1 MPTEPTGTA
10 RLTGVVIRSTDLDHD
25 TAVFTA
31 ITGATPSPPAE
42 EAATPVER
50 AVFAVDDAQLTLLPS
65 DGGQRGIERFVIE
78 VADLDATH
86 DELRSAGSDATRNGD
101 CVQIDSEWAGVK
113 VELRAQT
120 AEQDRSTQP
129 AGAELDHVAILV
141 ADTELMAQ
149 RWTAIVGAPPAHAG
163 VHPLGTTMAARFM
176 LGDRM
181 IELLAPLPDTP
192 SPLRTRLDQVGD
204 SPFALAIIANDL
216 DATTKAVAAAG
227 ARLLDQPPH
236 IVVHPSD
243 ASGVPIQLTP
253 RVNH

>member
-1 MPTEPTGTA
+1 MSTEPTSTA
-10 RLTGVVIRSTDLDHD
+10 QLTGVVIRSTDLDRD
-25 TAVFTA
+25 TAVYAA
-31 ITGATPSPPAE
+31 ITGTAPSAG
-42 EAATPVER
+42 EASQPTGR
-50 AVFAVDDAQLTLLPS
+50 AVFVIGNAHITLLPS
-65 DGGQRGIERFVIE
+65 DSGQRGIERFVIE

-86 DELRSAGSDATRNGD
+86 DDLRSAGADAKRDGD
-101 CVQIDSEWAGVK
+101 CLQVDHTWAGVK
-113 VELRAQT
+113 VELRALA

-129 AGAELDHVAILV
+129 AGAALDHVAILV

-176 LGDRM
+176 VGDRM
-181 IELLAPLPDTP
+181 IEVLAPLPDTP
-192 SPLRTRLDQVGD
+192 SPLRTRLDQVGNG
-204 SPFALAIIANDL
+204 PFALAIIANDL
-216 DATTKAVAAAG
+216 DATTAAVAATG

>member
-1 MPTEPTGTA
+1 MPTEPTSTA
-10 RLTGVVIRSTDLDHD
+10 RLAGVVVRSTDLDHD

-31 ITGATPSPPAE
+31 ITGTDATPPVAE
-42 EAATPVER
+42 VTDR
-50 AVFAVDDAQLTLLPS
+50 AVFAVGDAQLTLLPS
-65 DGGQRGIERFVIE
+65 DTGQRGIEQFVIE
-78 VADLDATH
+78 VADLDAAH
-86 DELRSAGSDATRNGD
+86 DELRSAGADAKRNGD
-101 CVQIDSEWAGVK
+101 GLQIDRTWAGVQ
-113 VELRAQT
+113 VELRALT

-129 AGAELDHVAILV
+129 AGAVLDHVAILV

-181 IELLAPLPDTP
+181 IEVLAPLPDMP

-204 SPFALAIIANDL
+204 GPFALAIIANDL
-216 DATTKAVAAAG
+216 DLTTTAVAAAG

-253 RVNH
+253 RVDH